1 MSARVQ
7 VDKYFAALER
17 LKVRKKPINN
27 DAVALEA
34 GCGRGSIKKSRPA
47 YAELITAIEAAAKD
61 QAEGE
66 VASDPV
72 PALRQAIGE
81 ITRRLDQSLDRELA
95 RLDAWLDE
103 AIEEG
108 NRLPVGL
115 GAYLFTG
122 SMSTVHKV
130 QNRLKSGMLGVNH
143 FALALP
149 ETPFGGV
156 RDSGFGSEGGLEGIE
171 AYLSTMTVTTMMI

>member
-1 MSARVQ
+1 MASIAMHSLSLWMVAFTGPNSTTCGQISAMKRPSDVPPV
-7 VDKYFAALER
+7 VDSSGVTPVMMAMNEEPFGPLALVMR
-17 LKVRKKPINN
+17 
-27 DAVALEA
+27 
-34 GCGRGSIKKSRPA
+34 
-47 YAELITAIEAAAKD
+47 
-61 QAEGE
+61 
-66 VASDPV
+66 VAS
-72 PALRQAIGE
+72 
-81 ITRRLDQSLDRELA
+81 
-95 RLDAWLDE
+95 LDE
-103 AIEEG
+103 AIDEG

-122 SMSTVHKV
+122 SMTTVHKV